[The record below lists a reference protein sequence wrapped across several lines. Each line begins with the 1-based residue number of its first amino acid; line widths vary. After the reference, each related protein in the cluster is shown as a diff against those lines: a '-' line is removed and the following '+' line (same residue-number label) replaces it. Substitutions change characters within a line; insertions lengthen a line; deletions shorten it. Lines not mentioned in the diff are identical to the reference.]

1 MKTTGVVRRIDD
13 LGRIV
18 IPKEIRKSMRIK
30 DGESLEIFLDSDN
43 IILKKYSDLGD
54 LVDFYKNYADSI
66 NLYVNENIIIV
77 DRNNIVAIAGSLKKK
92 YLNMSISDEI
102 DKIIQKRNVV
112 FEPSFKEF
120 SLIPNVSELSS
131 YIIAPIIGNGDAIGA
146 VIMMSTTRRLDD
158 FDVKTISIAAKF
170 LGKYIEE

>member
-77 DRNNIVAIAGSLKKK
+77 DRNNIVAIAGS
-92 YLNMSISDEI
+92 
-102 DKIIQKRNVV
+102 
-112 FEPSFKEF
+112 
-120 SLIPNVSELSS
+120 
-131 YIIAPIIGNGDAIGA
+131 
-146 VIMMSTTRRLDD
+146 
-158 FDVKTISIAAKF
+158 
-170 LGKYIEE
+170 

>member
-92 YLNMSISDEI
+92 YLNMGISDTVLRMIERRDTFVERKKKEI
-102 DKIIQKRNVV
+102 EIS
-112 FEPSFKEF
+112 PGFKEF
-120 SLIPNVSELSS
+120 GYYAVAT
-131 YIIAPIIGNGDAIGA
+131 IINNGDSIGS
-146 VIMMSTTRRLDD
+146 VIILSLDTPMLEQEERLAM
-158 FDVKTISIAAKF
+158 ILAKMLSNYF
-170 LGKYIEE
+170 S